1 MKLGLPESLASICN
15 LCSSTDKNTK
25 SNQKYFTSKESIHAV
40 LDLIFSRKRVQ
51 VFYKPTLD
59 KRHYRGFDQNF
70 DHCNALKK
78 KENKNHD
85 CCNYISKPPLKI
97 NG

>member
-78 KENKNHD
+78 KKTKIMIAAITLIRH
-85 CCNYISKPPLKI
+85 PLK
-97 NG
+97 